1 MKVQPEEQM
10 MNHTFYSLLDNMHAI
25 IYVTDIETNEILF
38 MSRTMQEE
46 FGIADPQGKVCW
58 EVMVRDMGG
67 PCPFCPVKRL
77 KEQLESGEY
86 VSQIVWEE
94 KNSLTGR
101 VYANYDSII
110 TWVDG
115 RKVHLQHSVDV
126 TDYKKLRVQANVDE
140 LTGMYNRRAG
150 KEQLA
155 RKLRYMEEQDLS
167 GTVCM
172 YDLNELKKIN
182 DSYGHVQGDR
192 ALALIG
198 RITLDNIREED
209 LAFRLSGDEFVI
221 VFEGLHLQEAR
232 EKVEGLL
239 KEISEVTVLEN
250 IQYKLSFCYG
260 LVEFSGRDGH
270 SLSELISMAD
280 EQMYCQ
286 KREYHI
292 RKAQERLKASPAQL
306 EKEIEE
312 FDYDK
317 EHLYDALIQAT
328 DNYVYAGNMKT
339 GTFRYPPAM
348 VAEFDLP
355 GEIIPNAA
363 AVWGRL
369 IHPEDKKV
377 FLEANQVV
385 ADGRAEG
392 HDVRYRAVNRKGE
405 WVPLRCTGHLVRD
418 EYGRPDLFAGVI
430 SHVR

>member
-1 MKVQPEEQM
+1 MDERPEERM
-10 MNHTFYSLLDNMHAI
+10 MNFTFHSLLDNMHAI

-46 FGIADPQGKVCW
+46 FGVADPQGKLCW
-58 EVMVRDMGG
+58 EVMVRGTDG

-77 KEQLESGEY
+77 REQMGNGENISQS
-86 VSQIVWEE
+86 VSEE
-94 KNSLTGR
+94 KNNLTGR
-101 VYANYDSII
+101 VYSNYDSII
-110 TWVDG
+110 TWIDG
-115 RKVHLQHSVDV
+115 RRVHLRHSVDV
-126 TDYKKLRVQANVDE
+126 TDYKRLRVQANVDE

-150 KEQLA
+150 KERLA
-155 RKLRYMEEQDLS
+155 RKLRSMEEQGQF
-167 GTVCM
+167 GTICM

-182 DSYGHVQGDR
+182 DSYGHVQGDH
-192 ALALIG
+192 ALSLIG
-198 RITLDNIREED
+198 RATLANIEVND

-221 VFEGLHLQEAR
+221 VYDGMHLQEAR
-232 EKVEGLL
+232 EKMEALL
-239 KEISEVTVLEN
+239 KQISEAAALEN
-250 IQYKLSFCYG
+250 IQYELSFCYG
-260 LVEFSGRDGH
+260 LVEFSGRDGY
-270 SLSELISMAD
+270 SMSELISMAD

-292 RKAQERLKASPAQL
+292 QKAQERLNASPSQL
-306 EKEIEE
+306 KKEIEE
-312 FDYDK
+312 FSYDK

-328 DNYVYAGNMKT
+328 ENYVYAGNMKT

-348 VAEFDLP
+348 IAEFDLP

-369 IHPEDKKV
+369 VHPEDKQI

-385 ADGRAEG
+385 SDGRAEG

-418 EYGRPDLFAGVI
+418 EYGKPDLFAGI
-430 SHVR
+430 IYHV

>member
-1 MKVQPEEQM
+1 
-10 MNHTFYSLLDNMHAI
+10 
-25 IYVTDIETNEILF
+25 
-38 MSRTMQEE
+38 
-46 FGIADPQGKVCW
+46 
-58 EVMVRDMGG
+58 
-67 PCPFCPVKRL
+67 
-77 KEQLESGEY
+77 
-86 VSQIVWEE
+86 
-94 KNSLTGR
+94 
-101 VYANYDSII
+101 
-110 TWVDG
+110 
-115 RKVHLQHSVDV
+115 
-126 TDYKKLRVQANVDE
+126 
-140 LTGMYNRRAG
+140 
-150 KEQLA
+150 
-155 RKLRYMEEQDLS
+155 
-167 GTVCM
+167 M

-182 DSYGHVQGDR
+182 DSYGHVHGDR

-198 RITLDNIREED
+198 RVTLANIREED

-221 VFEGLHLQEAR
+221 VFEELHLQEAR

-292 RKAQERLKASPAQL
+292 RKAQERLKISPAQL